1 MFWRS
6 ARKTEG
12 INTIPTAVPNAFD
25 LTGQV
30 ALVTG
35 SSSEL
40 GIGFASARLLG
51 QFGASVM
58 VTGTTER
65 AAERALELQSEGIAA
80 RSHVA
85 DLMDPDAARAL
96 VEATEAVFGRL
107 DIVVNNAGLA
117 SVHIPERPNPL
128 MVMSDG
134 EWRLALRRNVDSAF
148 FVTRA
153 ALPGM
158 VERGYGRIVNV
169 ASTAG
174 ILTAY
179 TGDVGYHTAKA
190 AMLGMTRSVAVDY
203 ARNGVTANRDPGL
216 DRHRG
221 TTSVGSDRGQRHADR
236 AVGHRG
242 RGRRRHR
249 VPCGTGRLLRHGHHA
264 GHRRRQSIA
273 GATAAES

>member
-1 MFWRS
+1 M
-6 ARKTEG
+6 
-12 INTIPTAVPNAFD
+12 PTAVPNAFD
-25 LTGQV
+25 LAGQV
-30 ALVTG
+30 AVVTG
-35 SSSEL
+35 SSSAL

-65 AAERALELQSEGIAA
+65 AAERALELQGEGIAA

-85 DLMDPDAARAL
+85 DLMDPDAARGL
-96 VEATEAVFGRL
+96 IEATEAAFGRL

-203 ARNGVTANRDPGL
+203 ARNGVTANVVIPGWIATAAQL
-216 DRHRG
+216 RSEVIAGNATPIGRSATAAEVAAGIAFLAAPGASYVTG
-221 TTSVGSDRGQRHADR
+221 TTLAIDGGN
-236 AVGHRG
+236 
-242 RGRRRHR
+242 
-249 VPCGTGRLLRHGHHA
+249 
-264 GHRRRQSIA
+264 SIA

>member
-1 MFWRS
+1 M
-6 ARKTEG
+6 
-12 INTIPTAVPNAFD
+12 PTKVPAAFD

-35 SSSEL
+35 SSSDL

-58 VTGTTER
+58 VTGTTDR
-65 AAERALELQSEGIAA
+65 AAERAGDLQAEGIAA
-80 RSHVA
+80 HSFVA
-85 DLMDPDAARAL
+85 DLMDPDAAREL
-96 VEATEAVFGRL
+96 VAATEAAFGKV

-117 SVHIPERPNPL
+117 SVNSPERPNSL
-128 MVMSDG
+128 MVMTDD
-134 EWRLALRRNVDSAF
+134 EWALALRRNVDSAF

-158 VERGYGRIVNV
+158 VERGYGRIINV

-203 ARNGVTANRDPGL
+203 AADGVTANVVVPGWIATAAQL
-216 DRHRG
+216 P
-221 TTSVGSDRGQRHADR
+221 SEV
-236 AVGHRG
+236 
-242 RGRRRHR
+242 
-249 VPCGTGRLLRHGHHA
+249 
-264 GHRRRQSIA
+264 IA
-273 GATAAES
+273 GKATPVGRSATAAEVAAGVAFLAVPGASYVTGTTLAIDGGNSITGAKVAD